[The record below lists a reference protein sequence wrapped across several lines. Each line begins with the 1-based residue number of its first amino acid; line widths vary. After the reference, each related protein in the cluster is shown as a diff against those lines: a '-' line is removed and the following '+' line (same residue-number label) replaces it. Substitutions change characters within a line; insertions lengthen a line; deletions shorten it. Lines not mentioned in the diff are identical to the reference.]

1 MDTIIRKANPRD
13 LPEWI
18 RMRALLWPECPVEEH
33 LSETRA
39 MLDAEDET
47 AFVAAR
53 HGGALAGFVEVR
65 LRPYADGCSSSPVG
79 FVEGWYVDIDL
90 RRRGIGASLV
100 RAAEAWAV
108 SRGCSEMASD
118 ALLENHVSQAAHG
131 GIGYAEVERVVRYR
145 RSLLPDL

>member
-1 MDTIIRKANPRD
+1 MDTTIRPATLRD

-18 RMRALLWPECPVEEH
+18 RMRALLWPECPAEEH
-33 LSETRA
+33 LSEARA
-39 MLDAEDET
+39 MLDAKDET

-53 HGGALAGFVEVR
+53 DGAGLTGFVEVR

-79 FVEGWYVDIDL
+79 FVEGWYVDIDA
-90 RRRGIGASLV
+90 RRCGIGAGLV

-118 ALLENHVSQAAHG
+118 ALLENYLSQAAHG
-131 GIGYAEVERVVRYR
+131 GIGYEEVERVVRYR
-145 RSLLPDL
+145 KALLPDL